1 MSKSLNNK
9 RAKKGEILEL
19 NAAEISQI
27 EALAVHGHTQQE
39 ISNYLGFSDRTF
51 RNIQKRDEDIF
62 SAYTRGRMKA
72 KNFVS
77 SRLMGYIKSDTKS
90 EMSLK
95 AIIFYLKTQGGWL
108 EKQHEAL
115 LPLTQ
120 GEANVVKTLSREE
133 LIERINLTKELIY
146 LKKEYGEEE

>member
-9 RAKKGEILEL
+9 RAKRGEILEL
-19 NAAEISQI
+19 NVAEISQI

-51 RNIQKRDEDIF
+51 EDIF

-72 KNFVS
+72 KNFGS
-77 SRLMGYIKSDTKS
+77 SRLMGYIKSDTKW

-95 AIIFYLKTQGGWL
+95 AIIFYLKTQGGWSK
-108 EKQHEAL
+108 KQHESL
-115 LPLTQ
+115 LPFTQ

-146 LKKEYGEEE
+146 LKKEYGEAE

>member
-9 RAKKGEILEL
+9 RAKKGEVVEL

-51 RNIQKRDEDIF
+51 RNIKKRDEATF
-62 SAYTRGRMKA
+62 SAYTRGKMKA
-72 KNFVS
+72 HNYVA
-77 SRLMGYIKSDTKS
+77 SRLMGYIKSDTQS

-95 AIIFYLKTQGGWL
+95 AIIFYLKTQAGWS
-108 EKQHEAL
+108 EKQEM
-115 LPLTQ
+115 
-120 GEANVVKTLSREE
+120 NV
-133 LIERINLTKELIY
+133 NTKDITPKMPPQIIFEVY
-146 LKKEYGEEE
+146 KSEKNTDG